1 MGLYLFYLG
10 PTGSGWIYSMQV
22 ARDDHDRV
30 DENEEIVLHY
40 EDEDLNDGNDAND
53 DGADDN
59 FDVWGKYV

>member
-1 MGLYLFYLG
+1 
-10 PTGSGWIYSMQV
+10 MQV

-59 FDVWGKYV
+59 FDV